1 MKQFLLNSD
10 GSIPDTVNVEA
21 LTQNNILLVIPTPA
35 PKESGMVAVEC
46 EPQMVDGAWKQIWKL
61 EPYVS
66 NPDQELIEYFGVEQ
80 A

>member
-10 GSIPDTVNVEA
+10 GSVPNTTDIE
-21 LTQNNILLVIPTPA
+21 LLKQNNILLVIPTPA

-46 EPQMVDGAWKQIWKL
+46 EPQMIDGVWKQVWKL
-61 EPYVS
+61 EPFV
-66 NPDQELIEYFGVEQ
+66 NNADQELIEYAGVEQ

>member
-10 GSIPDTVNVEA
+10 GSVPNTTDIE
-21 LTQNNILLVIPTPA
+21 LLKQNNILLVIPTPA

-46 EPQMVDGAWKQIWKL
+46 EPQMVDGAWKQVWKL

-66 NPDQELIEYFGVEQ
+66 NPDQELIEYAGVEQ
-80 A
+80 T